1 MLQLLLYQF
10 ENKKELRALRAN
22 LPPLEQKI
30 ESCVSLISWYWFVR
44 KITKVLYPGPY
55 FTFTV
60 AMVTKKG
67 GRIRLK
73 IEKLPFCAKFKA
85 FGDRLFKN

>member
-1 MLQLLLYQF
+1 MLYSGF
-10 ENKKELRALRAN
+10 
-22 LPPLEQKI
+22 
-30 ESCVSLISWYWFVR
+30 
-44 KITKVLYPGPY
+44 Y

-60 AMVTKKG
+60 AMITKKG

-85 FGDRLFKN
+85 FGDRFFKELGISTSEYQTNLLIHCML